1 MQWFARHQTFARLR
15 QNLLTTTALALG
27 LGLATGG
34 SASAQSYN
42 AGTGSSAGG
51 TNATAV
57 GPNANA
63 AGNNAT
69 AVGSGA
75 NAAGNDSVASG
86 SGASSPGNGS
96 VAIGKGAT
104 ANSAANSN
112 NGNPTAQGI
121 INYRSGTGDGN
132 AGTGT
137 PGNAQA
143 GSNGAVAPPNGDNT
157 AGAIPSGTAI
167 GEKSTVGAGGGVAI
181 GYNNSA
187 GTASNGGAVYNS
199 TAIGVDNNASAAYST
214 AIGYANIAS
223 GRSTLS
229 LGTANQ
235 ATGDIAVALGR
246 QSYAM
251 GPYSFAAGFV
261 ASAWGQDTIALGRL
275 AVAGE
280 NNGASSVSD
289 IAIGDNSLAQ
299 GGSALALGS
308 GARTTNARAV
318 AIGAGSMALR
328 GTLSGNEAFSGSA
341 LSANASEFSVGAAGS
356 ERQITNVAGGQ
367 RDTDAV
373 NVRQL
378 RGLGNTLGTTLGS
391 SFDPTTNAYTA
402 PSYGYN
408 GRTYQTIP
416 DLAGAIDTFGLRYD
430 ADGNGNRLASID
442 LTRGGT
448 VGSAVSITGLAP
460 ATADNGAVAL
470 SQMPLRYSTA
480 NAPTTANSAT
490 PSNDVTLVGANSSL
504 PVALHNLA
512 SGTADSDAATVG
524 QLRLS
529 DNALAGALG
538 GGAAYDPVTGAYT
551 APSYSVGGRSYGD
564 VASALAATNRLAVQY
579 VPDSNGNPTSVV
591 DLAPGGG
598 TPVSLRSV
606 AAGNLAAGSTDAV
619 NGGQLYQTN
628 QTVAA
633 LAGGSVGLVQQ
644 DSVSRTITVGTGT
657 DGSRVSFLNQGGTA
671 RTLAGVAGGQ
681 IAAGSTEAINGGQL
695 YQTNQAVAALANG
708 GLGLVQQD
716 PTSRAITVGA
726 GTDGTLLSLANQNGT
741 SRTLT
746 GVAAGQIA
754 AGSADAINGSQIRG
768 ISNSVASVLGGGAG
782 VAADGSLTAPSYSI
796 QGTNYQTVGGALS
809 GLDVAVSNLNASGS
823 RYLSVRSTA
832 APAIAQGLDSVA
844 LGAATVATADR
855 GVALGAGS
863 VAGRAGMN
871 GATEAFTGTSVA
883 SNQGAIS
890 VGDLG
895 SERQIT
901 NVAGGTQATDAV
913 NVRQLRSVGT
923 NLAGALGGGAGFAA
937 DGSFTAPTY
946 TVANQRYASVGDALG
961 ALDNVGVKY
970 DVDPTTGRRG
980 QAVTLAGG
988 DPNQPVLI
996 RSVAAGVLP
1005 TDAANVGQVTQAR
1018 AEAYAYADR
1027 AAAGSAAASAAYTDA
1042 AIAPL
1047 QQQVSAFGA
1056 QLAGLQGEVVQ
1067 ARVEARRGAAIG
1079 LAAASLRFDDRPG
1092 KLSVAAG
1099 GGAWRGEAAASF
1111 GVGYTLPDGSAR
1123 VNATGVAAGRDFG
1136 IGAGASI
1143 TLN

>member
-1 MQWFARHQTFARLR
+1 MSLS
-15 QNLLTTTALALG
+15 LA
-27 LGLATGG
+27 AGG
-34 SASAQSYN
+34 SAFAQAYN
-42 AGTGSSAGG
+42 AGTGATSGG
-51 TNATAV
+51 TNSTAV

-69 AVGSGA
+69 AVGNNA
-75 NAAGNDSVASG
+75 NAAGTNATAVGTNANAAGADSVASG
-86 SGASSPGNGS
+86 SGASAPGNGA
-96 VAIGKGAT
+96 VAIGKNTT

-112 NGNPTAQGI
+112 NGTPTAQGI
-121 INYRSGTGDGN
+121 INYRNGAGDGN
-132 AGTGT
+132 DGTGT
-137 PGNAQA
+137 PGNPQA
-143 GSNGAVAPPNGDNT
+143 GSNGAVAPPNGDNA
-157 AGAIPSGTAI
+157 AGAVPSGTAI
-167 GEKSTVGAGGGVAI
+167 GEKSTVGPGGGVAI

-187 GTASNGGAVYNS
+187 GTASNGTAVYNS
-199 TAIGVDNNASAAYST
+199 TAVGVDNNASGAYAA
-214 AIGYANIAS
+214 AFGYANIAA
-223 GRSTLS
+223 GRSSLS

-235 ATGDIAVALGR
+235 ATGDIAIAFGR
-246 QSYAM
+246 QSYAV
-251 GPYSFAAGFV
+251 GPYSFAGGFV

-280 NNGASSVSD
+280 NGGNSSASD
-289 IAIGDNSLAQ
+289 IAIGDNSVAQ
-299 GGSALALGS
+299 GGSSLALGS
-308 GARTTNARAV
+308 GAKATNAQTV

-328 GTLSGNEAFSGSA
+328 GTLSGKEAFSGST
-341 LSANASEFSVGAAGS
+341 LSTTASEFSVGTAGS

-391 SFDPTTNAYTA
+391 SFDATTNAYTA
-402 PSYGYN
+402 PNYTYG
-408 GRTYQTIP
+408 GQTYQTVP
-416 DLAGAIDTFGLRYD
+416 DLARAIDNLGLRYD
-430 ADGNGNRLASID
+430 TDTGGTRLSSID

-448 VGSAVSITGLAP
+448 VGPAVSITGLAP

-480 NAPTTANSAT
+480 SAPTTANAAT
-490 PSNDVTLVGANSSL
+490 PSNDVTLVGSDSSR

-512 SGTADSDAATVG
+512 PGSADGDAATVG

-538 GGAAYDPVTGAYT
+538 GGAAYDPVTGAFT
-551 APSYSVGGRSYGD
+551 APSYSVGGRTYGD
-564 VASALAATNRLAVQY
+564 VGSALAATNRLAVQY
-579 VPDSNGNPTSVV
+579 VPDANGNPTGVV

-598 TPVSLRSV
+598 APVAVRSV
-606 AAGNLAAGSTDAV
+606 AAGTLAAGSTDAV

-628 QTVAA
+628 QSVAA
-633 LAGGSVGLVQQ
+633 LAGGSLGLVQQ
-644 DSVSRTITVGTGT
+644 DPTSRGITVGAGT
-657 DGSRVSFLNQGGTA
+657 DGGRVSFLNQGGA
-671 RTLAGVAGGQ
+671 SRTLAGVADGQ
-681 IAAGSTEAINGGQL
+681 VAAGSTEAVNGGQL
-695 YQTNQAVAALANG
+695 YQTNQSVAALANG
-708 GLGLVQQD
+708 SLGLVRQD
-716 PTSRAITVGA
+716 PSSRAITVGA
-726 GTDGTLLSLANQNGT
+726 GTDGTLLSLVNQGGA

-746 GVAAGQIA
+746 GVADGLIA
-754 AGSADAINGSQIRG
+754 TGSAEAVNGGQIRG
-768 ISNSVASVLGGGAG
+768 ISGSVASVLGGGAG
-782 VAADGSLTAPSYSI
+782 VAADGTLTAPSYTV
-796 QGTNYQTVGGALS
+796 QGQTYQTVGGALG

-832 APAIAQGLDSVA
+832 AAAQAQGLDSVA
-844 LGAATVATADR
+844 LGPNAVASADR
-855 GVALGAGS
+855 GVALGAGA
-863 VAGRAGMN
+863 VASRAGMG
-871 GATEAFTGTSVA
+871 GAREAFTGTAVA

-890 VGDLG
+890 VGDAG

-913 NVRQLRSVGT
+913 NLRQLRAVGG

-937 DGSFTAPTY
+937 DGTFTAPTY
-946 TVANQRYASVGDALG
+946 AVANQRFASVGDALG

-970 DVDPTTGRRG
+970 DVDPATGRRG

-1018 AEAYAYADR
+1018 ADSYAYADR
-1027 AAAGSAAASAAYTDA
+1027 AAAGSTAASAAYTDA
-1042 AIAPL
+1042 AVAPL

-1056 QLAGLQGEVVQ
+1056 QLAGLQGEIV
-1067 ARVEARRGAAIG
+1067 RSRIEARRGAAIG